1 MSSEITLVK
10 TQTPD
15 GFTVKLTGEFNLEEL
30 AKYDIDNLPT
40 VSLSRNGKKCIF
52 RVDKMA
58 EHKCWPIH
66 KTAEE
71 AEAYGQRIYK
81 EIRTWFS
88 NEDVDVTG
96 GKKFKD

>member
-1 MSSEITLVK
+1 MSSEVTLVK

-15 GFTVKLTGEFNLEEL
+15 GFIVRVTGEFNAEEL

-52 RVDKMA
+52 RVDKMS
-58 EHKCWPIH
+58 EHTCWPIH
-66 KTAEE
+66 KTPEAAEE
-71 AEAYGQRIYK
+71 YAQRVYK
-81 EIRTWFS
+81 EIRAWFS
-88 NEDVDVTG
+88 NEGVDVGG